1 MLRQEGLIVE
11 VAGRRAW
18 ILVPSVPADRRA
30 VFLLNYWPVVAIA
43 IARYAPA
50 AIVGLN
56 AVKLHLGDFSPPHAV
71 RVYRGASDSVYNLM
85 LEPGFV
91 ARFRPHGGEVLH
103 IDQITA
109 PGGVQLPVL
118 SAGALLATLD
128 EPEIADGMEPIA
140 AWLRHLVIRTP
151 DLEVGV
157 ADNPRPQILQR
168 LADMAGTLG
177 NTPLARQLDRAAR
190 RISPK
195 IMSPARTGV
204 GTRLLIPQAIT
215 AQSPGMGS
223 PWRDEQVMRIAR
235 QEREV
240 AAIVGAYSRPM
251 VSRARL
257 IANARAAKSYDAY
270 HSTTMEG
277 YRISPEIVDAIIRG
291 DPSPDGPKDE
301 ATLRAA
307 MAVKGYSSAFDQVLS
322 LAQRATPITRT
333 VILDLYEA
341 LFRPSVDA
349 GFVEPHESRRWR
361 NRAVGLN
368 GWRHVPPN
376 DAKIPDLMLGLEEF
390 AMRPDVDPIAR
401 ALIVHLEF
409 VTVHPFVDRNGRLG
423 RLLMNYELLAN
434 GFPWV
439 TVRADER
446 IPFFQ
451 SIERAQVEDDS
462 TPFIRYL
469 WHLIRQAVTDTSAKH
484 HGAGSRRR

>member
-1 MLRQEGLIVE
+1 
-11 VAGRRAW
+11 
-18 ILVPSVPADRRA
+18 
-30 VFLLNYWPVVAIA
+30 
-43 IARYAPA
+43 
-50 AIVGLN
+50 
-56 AVKLHLGDFSPPHAV
+56 
-71 RVYRGASDSVYNLM
+71 
-85 LEPGFV
+85 
-91 ARFRPHGGEVLH
+91 
-103 IDQITA
+103 
-109 PGGVQLPVL
+109 
-118 SAGALLATLD
+118 
-128 EPEIADGMEPIA
+128 
-140 AWLRHLVIRTP
+140 
-151 DLEVGV
+151 
-157 ADNPRPQILQR
+157 
-168 LADMAGTLG
+168 
-177 NTPLARQLDRAAR
+177 
-190 RISPK
+190 
-195 IMSPARTGV
+195 
-204 GTRLLIPQAIT
+204 
-215 AQSPGMGS
+215 
-223 PWRDEQVMRIAR
+223 
-235 QEREV
+235 
-240 AAIVGAYSRPM
+240 
-251 VSRARL
+251 
-257 IANARAAKSYDAY
+257 
-270 HSTTMEG
+270 
-277 YRISPEIVDAIIRG
+277 
-291 DPSPDGPKDE
+291 
-301 ATLRAA
+301 
-307 MAVKGYSSAFDQVLS
+307 MAVKGYSSAFDEVLS

-349 GFVEPHESRRWR
+349 GFVEPHELRRWR

-409 VTVHPFVDRNGRLG
+409 VTVHPFVDGNGRLG